1 LEINSMK
8 LLIIFSILFVFL
20 LIPIQNSFS
29 ELEISTNTQVYS
41 PEHTLQVYGTGLPG
55 ENLILRLFAPD
66 ESITKF
72 DQIQTDSD
80 GNFNHQLLTW
90 PVPSS
95 GVPFGT
101 YTVEVLSTEQNGLS
115 KKIDIKFSS
124 TTELISVAIEKQ
136 IDTIVFAPESGAL
149 HQSFRVFIQTTRD
162 GLNIGNNPVTL
173 LGNSMIHLPDGS
185 SLSLKHYF
193 KTLYAGVYY
202 FDFTPQQQ
210 GTHIFQISV
219 FSDGVT
225 SKGFA
230 ATHVLSQNLGG
241 INKQIIKLNSIL
253 DDTSDELNT
262 LKSEINGFDKTLLMA
277 SDKIDSS
284 TGSIAISVDSI
295 SEASSQLNSLLFPI
309 IASIGIIVALQI
321 TIIARRR

>member
-1 LEINSMK
+1 MK
-8 LLIIFSILFVFL
+8 SLVLLFTLFAFL
-20 LIPIQNSFS
+20 LIPVQDSFS
-29 ELEISTNTQVYS
+29 DLDISTNTQVYS

-72 DQIQTDSD
+72 DQIQTNPD
-80 GNFNHQLLTW
+80 GSFNHQLLTW
-90 PVPSS
+90 PDPSS
-95 GVPFGT
+95 GTPYGT
-101 YTVEVLSTEQNGLS
+101 YVVEVLSTEQNGLS
-115 KKIDIKFSS
+115 KKINIKFSS
-124 TTELISVAIEKQ
+124 TTELISVAVDRQ
-136 IDTIVFAPESGAL
+136 IQTVVFAPETGAKN
-149 HQSFRVFIQTTRD
+149 QSFRVFVQTTRD
-162 GLNIGNNPVTL
+162 GLNIGNDPSEL
-173 LGNSMIHLPDGS
+173 LGNSMVHLPDGS
-185 SLSLKHYF
+185 SLPLKNSF
-193 KTLYAGVYY
+193 STLYSGVYY
-202 FDFTPQQQ
+202 FDFTPRQQ
-210 GTHIFQISV
+210 GTHVFQISA

-230 ATHVLSQNLGG
+230 ATHVLSQDLGG

-321 TIIARRR
+321 TIIARRK

>member
-1 LEINSMK
+1 MK
-8 LLIIFSILFVFL
+8 LLVMLSILFVFL
-20 LIPIQNSFS
+20 LIPIQDSFS
-29 ELEISTNTQVYS
+29 ELELSTNALVYS
-41 PEHTLQVYGTGLPG
+41 PEHTLQVYGNGLPG

-72 DQIQTDSD
+72 DQVQTDSD
-80 GNFNHQLLTW
+80 GNFNYQLLTW
-90 PVPSS
+90 PVPSH

-115 KKIDIKFSS
+115 KKIDITFSS
-124 TTELISVAIEKQ
+124 TTELISVAIERQ
-136 IDTIVFAPESGAL
+136 IDTVVFAPESGAL
-149 HQSFRVFIQTTRD
+149 NQSFRVFIQTTRD
-162 GLNIGNNPVTL
+162 GLNIGNDPVEL
-173 LGNSMIHLPDGS
+173 FANSMIHLPDSS
-185 SLSLKHYF
+185 SLSLQPYF
-193 KTLYAGVYY
+193 NTLYAGVYY

-219 FSDGVT
+219 FSEGVT

-230 ATHVLSQNLGG
+230 ATHVLSQDLGG
-241 INKQIIKLNSIL
+241 INKEITKLNSIL
-253 DDTSDELNT
+253 DETSNELEI
-262 LKSEINGFDKTLLMA
+262 LKSEIKGFDETLLMA

-284 TGSIAISVDSI
+284 TGSISLSVDSI

>member
-1 LEINSMK
+1 
-8 LLIIFSILFVFL
+8 
-20 LIPIQNSFS
+20 
-29 ELEISTNTQVYS
+29 
-41 PEHTLQVYGTGLPG
+41 
-55 ENLILRLFAPD
+55 
-66 ESITKF
+66 
-72 DQIQTDSD
+72 
-80 GNFNHQLLTW
+80 LTW
-90 PVPSS
+90 PQPSS
-95 GVPFGT
+95 SVPYGT
-101 YTVEVLSTEQNGLS
+101 YVVEVLSTEQNGLS

-136 IDTIVFAPESGAL
+136 IDTVVFAPESGAL
-149 HQSFRVFIQTTRD
+149 NQSFRVFIQTTRD
-162 GLNIGNNPVTL
+162 GLNIGNDPVVL

-185 SLSLKHYF
+185 SLSLKQYF

-202 FDFTPQQQ
+202 FDFTPVQQ
-210 GTHIFQISV
+210 GTYIFQISV

-253 DDTSDELNT
+253 DDTSNELNT
-262 LKSEINGFDKTLLMA
+262 LKSEINGFDETLLMA

>member
-1 LEINSMK
+1 MK
-8 LLIIFSILFVFL
+8 SILLFSILFVFL
-20 LIPIQNSFS
+20 LIPIENSFS
-29 ELEISTNTQVYS
+29 ELDISTNSKVYA
-41 PEHTLQVYGTGLPG
+41 PEHTLQVYGNGLSE

-72 DQIQTDSD
+72 EQIQTNSD
-80 GNFNHQLLTW
+80 GSFNHQLLTW
-90 PVPSS
+90 PTPSS
-95 GVPFGT
+95 TVPYGT
-101 YTVEVLSTEQNGLS
+101 YVVEVLSTEQNGLS

-124 TTELISVAIEKQ
+124 TTELMSVAVERQ
-136 IDTIVFAPESGAL
+136 IDTVVFAPETGAL
-149 HQSFRVFIQTTRD
+149 DQSFRVFIQTTRD
-162 GLNIGNNPVTL
+162 GLNIGNDPTKL

-185 SLSLKHYF
+185 SLSLKNYF

-202 FDFTPQQQ
+202 FDFTPNQE
-210 GTHIFQISV
+210 GTHVFQISV
-219 FSDGVT
+219 FNEGVT

-253 DDTSDELNT
+253 DETSDELNT
-262 LKSEINGFDKTLLMA
+262 LKSEISGFDNTLLTA
-277 SDKIDSS
+277 SEKIDES
-284 TGSIAISVDSI
+284 TGTISNSVESI

-309 IASIGIIVALQI
+309 IASIGLIVALQI

>member
-1 LEINSMK
+1 MK
-8 LLIIFSILFVFL
+8 LLFTLAIVVVFL
-20 LIPIQNSFS
+20 VFPVQDSFS
-29 ELEISTNTQVYS
+29 ELELSTNALVYS
-41 PEHTLQVYGTGLPG
+41 PDHILQVYGTGLPG

-72 DQIQTDSD
+72 DQVQTDSD
-80 GNFNHQLLTW
+80 GNFNYRLLTW
-90 PVPSS
+90 PTPSS

-101 YTVEVLSTEQNGLS
+101 YTVEVLSTQQNGLS
-115 KKIDIKFSS
+115 KKIDIQFSS
-124 TTELISVAIEKQ
+124 TTQLLSVAIEKQ
-136 IDTIVFAPESGAL
+136 IDTVVFAPESGAL
-149 HQSFRVFIQTTRD
+149 NQSFRVFIQTTRD
-162 GLNIGNNPVTL
+162 GLNIGNDPVVL

-185 SLSLKHYF
+185 SLSLKQYF

-202 FDFTPQQQ
+202 FDFTPVQQ

-253 DDTSDELNT
+253 DDTSNELNT

>member
-1 LEINSMK
+1 MK
-8 LLIIFSILFVFL
+8 SLILLSTLFLFL
-20 LIPIQNSFS
+20 LIPIQDSFS

-72 DQIQTDSD
+72 DQIQTNSD
-80 GNFNHQLLTW
+80 GTFNHQLLTW
-90 PVPSS
+90 PNPSS
-95 GVPFGT
+95 GTPYGT
-101 YTVEVLSTEQNGLS
+101 YVVEVLSTEQNGLS
-115 KKIDIKFSS
+115 KKINIKFSS
-124 TTELISVAIEKQ
+124 TTELISVTLEKQ
-136 IDTIVFAPESGAL
+136 IDTIVFAPETGAKN
-149 HQSFRVFIQTTRD
+149 QSFRVFIQTTRD
-162 GLNIGNNPVTL
+162 GLNIGNNPSEL
-173 LGNSMIHLPDGS
+173 LGNSLIHLPDGS
-185 SLSLKHYF
+185 SSFLKNSF

-202 FDFTPQQQ
+202 FDFTPRQE
-210 GTHIFQISV
+210 GTHVFQISV
-219 FSDGVT
+219 FNEGVS

-241 INKQIIKLNSIL
+241 INKEIIKLNSIL
-253 DDTSDELNT
+253 DETSNELDV
-262 LKSEINGFDKTLLMA
+262 LKSEIEGFDSTLVKA
-277 SDKIDSS
+277 SKKIDKS
-284 TGSIAISVDSI
+284 TGTIATSVQSI

>member
-1 LEINSMK
+1 MK
-8 LLIIFSILFVFL
+8 LLVLLSVLFVFL
-20 LIPIQNSFS
+20 LIPIQDSFS
-29 ELEISTNTQVYS
+29 ELELSTNSKVYS

-72 DQIQTDSD
+72 DQIQTEPD
-80 GNFNHQLLTW
+80 GSFNYQLLTW

-95 GVPFGT
+95 GTPYGT
-101 YTVEVLSTEQNGLS
+101 YVVEVLSTEQHGLS
-115 KKIDIKFSS
+115 KKIDIAFSS
-124 TTELISVAIEKQ
+124 TTDLISVVVERD
-136 IDTIVFAPESGAL
+136 IDTVVFAPETGAL
-149 HQSFRVFIQTTRD
+149 NQSFRVFVQTTRD
-162 GLNIGNNPVTL
+162 GLNIGNEPSQL

-185 SLSLKHYF
+185 SLSLKNYF

-202 FDFTPQQQ
+202 FDFTPRQQ
-210 GTHIFQISV
+210 GTFVFQISV
-219 FSDGVT
+219 FNEGVT

-241 INKQIIKLNSIL
+241 INKQITKLNSVL
-253 DDTSDELNT
+253 DETSNELNI
-262 LKSEINGFDKTLLMA
+262 LKSEIEGFDTTLLTA
-277 SDKIDSS
+277 SDKIDKS
-284 TGSIAISVDSI
+284 TGDISESVEVI

>member
-1 LEINSMK
+1 MK
-8 LLIIFSILFVFL
+8 LLVMLSILFVFL
-20 LIPIQNSFS
+20 IIPIQYSYS
-29 ELEISTNTQVYS
+29 DLEMSTNSKVYS
-41 PEHTLQVYGTGLPG
+41 PEHILQVYGTGLPG

-72 DQIQTDSD
+72 EQIQTESD
-80 GNFNHQLLTW
+80 GSFNHQLLTW
-90 PVPSS
+90 PTPSS
-95 GVPFGT
+95 GTPYGT
-101 YTVEVLSTEQNGLS
+101 YVVEVLSTEQNGLS

-124 TTELISVAIEKQ
+124 TTELISVAVERQ
-136 IDTIVFAPESGAL
+136 IDTVVFAPETGAL
-149 HQSFRVFIQTTRD
+149 NQSFRVFVQTTRD
-162 GLNIGNNPVTL
+162 GLNIGNDPSKL

-185 SLSLKHYF
+185 SLPLKNYF

-202 FDFTPQQQ
+202 LDFTPRQQ

-219 FSDGVT
+219 FNEGVT

-253 DDTSDELNT
+253 DETSNELNV
-262 LKSEINGFDKTLLMA
+262 LKSEIEGFDDTLLTA
-277 SDKIDSS
+277 SDKIDKS
-284 TGSIAISVDSI
+284 TGTISTSVEAI